1 MAARRLPA
9 HRVGARARESGVAT
23 IFRTLHAT
31 ARISYDAAMSD
42 NDVESGVEAKGG
54 DGAKE
59 SGAPADEG
67 KAPEGTG
74 GAGSKESVL
83 ADLKAERESRQALE
97 AELAESKAFRESL
110 TALLGGK
117 SAEQDPKELA
127 AQAVAERDEAL
138 RLNAVYASA
147 PAGTDVA
154 ALLDSVSFRAGLAK
168 AADAKAFVTGFV
180 KDNPRYMPGSPD
192 QARNLNSGNGAA
204 PQGRVTLDD
213 LIRGRR

>member
-1 MAARRLPA
+1 M
-9 HRVGARARESGVAT
+9 AT

-42 NDVESGVEAKGG
+42 NDVESGVEAQGG

-83 ADLKAERESRQALE
+83 ADHKAERESRQALE

>member
-1 MAARRLPA
+1 M
-9 HRVGARARESGVAT
+9 
-23 IFRTLHAT
+23 
-31 ARISYDAAMSD
+31 YDAAMSAD
-42 NDVESGVEAKGG
+42 NVESEESEGGEVEA
-54 DGAKE
+54 GAKE
-59 SGAPADEG
+59 SGAQAKIET
-67 KAPEGTG
+67 PEG

-154 ALLDSVSFRAGLAK
+154 ALLDSVSFRDGLAK
-168 AADAKAFVTGFV
+168 ATDAKAYVAGFV

-192 QARNLNSGNGAA
+192 QARNLNFGNGAA

>member
-1 MAARRLPA
+1 MYNA
-9 HRVGARARESGVAT
+9 S
-23 IFRTLHAT
+23 
-31 ARISYDAAMSD
+31 MSD
-42 NDVESGVEAKGG
+42 VVESATTEEPPEGEA
-54 DGAKE
+54 GAKE
-59 SGAPADEG
+59 SGAQAEY
-67 KAPEGTG
+67 KTPEG
-74 GAGSKESVL
+74 GAGSKEAVL

-192 QARNLNSGNGAA
+192 QARNLNFGNGAA